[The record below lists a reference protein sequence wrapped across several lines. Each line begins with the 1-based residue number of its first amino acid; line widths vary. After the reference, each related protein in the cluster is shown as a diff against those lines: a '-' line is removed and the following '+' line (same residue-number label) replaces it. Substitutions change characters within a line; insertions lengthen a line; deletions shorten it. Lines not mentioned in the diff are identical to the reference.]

1 MEARTIDSVLQ
12 NNATT
17 TTTTTTTAAAAV
29 ITSNYTTN
37 SHTTNNTN
45 TTGNTTNTTTN
56 NNATRSI
63 RLDSYHYGIQVFA
76 QPFPLSDQDIQYHWN
91 QFRQGHTTDLIAAVV
106 MHPSPDDTTFAA
118 AAVVPSPIRRIRHS
132 EMVIIDDVCLAYHRY
147 WLRIRWP
154 GHVPPHHHNNDTS
167 LLLPPST
174 TTTTTITTTSTTND
188 HRKHPS
194 FAGYIAMGSSSTS
207 SSSTSSGS
215 TTSLHVDEMMMS
227 TKNGTCFFRVFFGL
241 GGTGICYVVSFLNIY
256 S

>member
-1 MEARTIDSVLQ
+1 MPVYLCCPGNDTTTLLEHTVQETSTTTT
-12 NNATT
+12 NNTT
-17 TTTTTTTAAAAV
+17 TTTTTNT
-29 ITSNYTTN
+29 
-37 SHTTNNTN
+37 HTTT
-45 TTGNTTNTTTN
+45 TTTN

-106 MHPSPDDTTFAA
+106 MHPSPEDDTTTTFAA
-118 AAVVPSPIRRIRHS
+118 TTAVVAVPSPIRRIRHS

-154 GHVPPHHHNNDTS
+154 GHVPPHHNNNNNNDTS
-167 LLLPPST
+167 LLLPPPST
-174 TTTTTITTTSTTND
+174 TTATTTTSTTSD

-194 FAGYIAMGSSSTS
+194 FAGYIAMGSNSSTS
-207 SSSTSSGS
+207 SSGS
-215 TTSLHVDEMMMS
+215 TTSLHVDEMIMS

-241 GGTGICYVVSFLNIY
+241 GGTSICYVVSFL
-256 S
+256 